1 MPSWSELWS
10 QGNCSSDYECRWSFH
25 QRSIWVNWRDT
36 TGGQSHLK
44 DRECTQSW
52 VYCKF
57 VNLFVHPDGFV
68 RLYSHQN
75 RAPPTATTDCQL
87 LCESSIGIIVGR
99 TLKPVFSHPATV
111 LFSRFCWFISSY
123 SFISHHIPSYWWS
136 HPSHLLNFSIKQRQG
151 KRSDVDHP
159 RNDRVAASELGQLL
173 GPPGCQLGDSGEN
186 WEPLE
191 FPWDCRI
198 HVRTHELLVGALEH
212 EFYDFPYI
220 FHILG
225 IVIPTDSTD
234 SYFSEGLKPPT
245 SLSLW
250 CLVKSWSKHTHEGMT
265 CQV

>member
-123 SFISHHIPSYWWS
+123 SFISHHIGGHILRICWISASSSAKEKDLMSIIPEMIELQLPSS
-136 HPSHLLNFSIKQRQG
+136 ANF
-151 KRSDVDHP
+151 
-159 RNDRVAASELGQLL
+159 L
-173 GPPGCQLGDSGEN
+173 GPPDVN
-186 WEPLE
+186 WEILE
-191 FPWDCRI
+191 KTGSRWSSLEI
-198 HVRTHELLVGALEH
+198 AGSMLEH
-212 EFYDFPYI
+212 MNYWLVLWNMNFMT
-220 FHILG
+220 FHI
-225 IVIPTDSTD
+225 
-234 SYFSEGLKPPT
+234 FSIYWE
-245 SLSLW
+245 
-250 CLVKSWSKHTHEGMT
+250 
-265 CQV
+265 

>member
-1 MPSWSELWS
+1 M
-10 QGNCSSDYECRWSFH
+10 
-25 QRSIWVNWRDT
+25 NWRDT

-123 SFISHHIPSYWWS
+123 SFISHHIPSY
-136 HPSHLLNFSIKQRQG
+136 PIILLNFSIKQHQG

-173 GPPGCQLGDSGEN
+173 GPPGRQLGAAGL
-186 WEPLE
+186 PLRL
-191 FPWDCRI
+191 PDPC
-198 HVRTHELLVGALEH
+198 
-212 EFYDFPYI
+212 
-220 FHILG
+220 
-225 IVIPTDSTD
+225 
-234 SYFSEGLKPPT
+234 
-245 SLSLW
+245 
-250 CLVKSWSKHTHEGMT
+250 
-265 CQV
+265 